1 MKAKFIKIQDTI
13 VNTNDILS
21 IYRHGQSV
29 IIECKN
35 DIHDIYFSSEFYAEQ
50 ELNRIYAVLMK

>member
-1 MKAKFIKIQDTI
+1 MKAKFIKIQDII

-21 IYRHGQSV
+21 VYTHGQSL

-35 DIHDIYFSSEFYAEQ
+35 DTHDVYFSSEFYAE
-50 ELNRIYAVLMK
+50 E

>member
-1 MKAKFIKIQDTI
+1 MKAKFIKIQDII

-21 IYRHGQSV
+21 VYTHGQSV

-35 DIHDIYFSSEFYAEQ
+35 DVYDVYFSSEFYAEQ
-50 ELNRIYAVLMK
+50 ELNRIYSILK

>member
-1 MKAKFIKIQDTI
+1 MESKFIKIKDVI

-21 IYRHGQSV
+21 VYTHGQSV

-35 DIHDIYFSSEFYAEQ
+35 DTYDVYFSSEFYAEQ
-50 ELNRIYAVLMK
+50 ELNRINAILMK